1 MLLAQVRVRWLR
13 EEKRSG
19 GSFSGRGR
27 RRFYLRRAVPTPDG
41 RFDARLQTVAL
52 VDHDLF
58 HDLDIFKA
66 KSRQFRVFD
75 RKQLGNSS

>member
-1 MLLAQVRVRWLR
+1 
-13 EEKRSG
+13 
-19 GSFSGRGR
+19 
-27 RRFYLRRAVPTPDG
+27 
-41 RFDARLQTVAL
+41 
-52 VDHDLF
+52 LF